1 MLMPRSGES
10 SIIGKD
16 DCSAVTAMTDPGAIA
31 DRGAPSESGPAHGL
45 TADEAEAGIRRF
57 GPNEIPMGRRATW
70 GRRFANQL
78 LEPMSLLL
86 LVASAVEGFGLGER
100 LEAVAILAIV
110 ILNAVIGTVQEGR
123 AQRALD
129 ALRSMEPRFATVIR
143 DGRRQRIDLARVVPD
158 DVVVLAAGDRV
169 PADGE
174 LLSTNGLQVDESVLT
189 GESLPV
195 DKRPFVLSED
205 DDHGRAF
212 AGTVVTA
219 GEGTATVVATG
230 ASSSTGRIAA
240 ELSEAR
246 APTPLQRQLRRLT
259 KTLGVAAVAIA
270 AGVLVLTIARLGTGE
285 DQVREAFLSAVALAV
300 AAVPEGL
307 PAVVTVVL
315 ALGVRRMAERGAIV
329 RRLPAVETLGSS
341 TMILTDKTGTLTE
354 NRMRLD
360 RIALPG
366 ETPAEVVSGS
376 IPAHLASAIALGSD
390 ATLDPP
396 TGDPLEV
403 ALLEAVGEAEVRR
416 IRAAQPR
423 LGSLSFDASARRTVT
438 VSGPRVSPT
447 AVLKGAPEV
456 VLAASTDR
464 GQGDGRGPDDAILG
478 VAEELASSGSRVL
491 AFAVRDG
498 TDVDPDRPPE
508 EGFRLLGLVALRDP
522 VRTEAAAAVADAAS
536 AGIRIVMVTGDH
548 AGTATSVSREVGL
561 LAPDGRV
568 LEGHQLEGADPAD
581 VSVFARVRPED
592 KLAIVRALQ
601 ERGEIVAVTG
611 DGVNDAPAL
620 RQADIG
626 VAMGRTGSDVAR
638 EAADMVITDDDLG
651 TIVHA
656 VEEGRRLFRNIRNV
670 IDYLVA
676 GNLSEVAVVV
686 GVLVLFPNAGA
697 TLTPLQ
703 ILWINLLTDGLPAV
717 ALGTEP
723 GPGSRSSE
731 ISASTLLSW
740 GRTRMLAARGM
751 AIALMSLGSFVVVR
765 FGLDLSWESARTAMF
780 TVLVV
785 SHLLYAFAVYL
796 DRPAG
801 EPSAP
806 LRSLLGAR
814 GVLIAV
820 GVGIVLQLAVV
831 VVPLLHDVFDT
842 TSLTGAGWLLCLSAG
857 LVAPIGI
864 WLAGRVG
871 SRDAA

>member
-1 MLMPRSGES
+1 
-10 SIIGKD
+10 
-16 DCSAVTAMTDPGAIA
+16 
-31 DRGAPSESGPAHGL
+31 L
-45 TADEAEAGIRRF
+45 TADEAEARLRRF
-57 GPNEIPMGRRATW
+57 GPNEIPMGRRVTW
-70 GRRFANQL
+70 ERRFANQL

-100 LEAVAILAIV
+100 LEALAILAIV
-110 ILNAVIGTVQEGR
+110 ILNAVIGTIQEGR
-123 AQRALD
+123 AQRALE

-143 DGRRQRIDLARVVPD
+143 DGGRQRVELARVVPG
-158 DVVVLAAGDRV
+158 DVVVLGSGDRV
-169 PADGE
+169 PADVE
-174 LLSTNGLQVDESVLT
+174 LLVANGLQVDESVLT

-195 DKRPFVLSED
+195 DKRPFVDTGGD
-205 DDHGRAF
+205 DDGRAF

-219 GEGTATVVATG
+219 GEGMATVVATG
-230 ASSSTGRIAA
+230 ESSSLGRIAS
-240 ELSEAR
+240 ELGEAR

-270 AGVLVLTIARLGTGE
+270 AGVFVLTIARLGTGE
-285 DQVREAFLSAVALAV
+285 DQLREAFLSAVALAV

-341 TMILTDKTGTLTE
+341 TVILTDKTGTLTE

-360 RIALPG
+360 LIVLAGDAPVQ
-366 ETPAEVVSGS
+366 VVAGS
-376 IPAHLASAIALGSD
+376 IPGRLASAIALGSD

-403 ALLEAVGEAEVRR
+403 ALLEAVGKAEVRR
-416 IRAAQPR
+416 IRAEQPR
-423 LGSLSFDASARRTVT
+423 LASLPFDASARRTVT

-456 VLAASTDR
+456 VLAASSGR
-464 GQGDGRGPDDAILG
+464 NHGDGRDPSEDDAVLQ
-478 VAEELASSGSRVL
+478 VAGELASSGSRVL

-498 TDVDPDRPPE
+498 ADVDPDRPPE
-508 EGFRLLGLVALRDP
+508 EGFSFLGLVALRDP
-522 VRTEAAAAVADAAS
+522 VRAEAAAAVADATS

-568 LEGHQLEGADPAD
+568 LEGHQLDAADPVD

-592 KLAIVRALQ
+592 KLAIVRSLQ
-601 ERGEIVAVTG
+601 ERGEVVAVTG

-676 GNLSEVAVVV
+676 GNLSEVVVVV
-686 GVLVLFPNAGA
+686 GVLLLFPNAGA

-717 ALGTEP
+717 ALGTQA
-723 GPGSRSSE
+723 GSGYRSNE

-740 GRTRMLAARGM
+740 GRTRMLAARGIS
-751 AIALMSLGSFVVVR
+751 IALMSVGTFVIVR
-765 FGLDLSWESARTAMF
+765 FGFDRSFESARTAMF
-780 TVLVV
+780 TVLVL

-796 DRPAG
+796 DRSGGTPA
-801 EPSAP
+801 S
-806 LRSLLGAR
+806 LRSLLAAR
-814 GVLIAV
+814 GLLIAV
-820 GVGIVLQLAVV
+820 GVGVVLQLAVV
-831 VVPLLHDVFDT
+831 AVPLLHDVFDT
-842 TSLTGAGWLLCLSAG
+842 TALTGAGWLLCLSAG
-857 LVAPIGI
+857 LVAPVGI
-864 WLAGRVG
+864 LVVNRLTPRTAP
-871 SRDAA
+871 

>member
-1 MLMPRSGES
+1 VTGPDPSVARPVG
-10 SIIGKD
+10 
-16 DCSAVTAMTDPGAIA
+16 SAD
-31 DRGAPSESGPAHGL
+31 GPAGL
-45 TADEAEAGIRRF
+45 TTEEAEARLRRT
-57 GPNEIPMGRRATW
+57 GPNEIPIGRRVTW
-70 GRRFANQL
+70 RRRFANQL

-143 DGRRQRIDLARVVPD
+143 DGRRQRIELARVVPG
-158 DVVVLAAGDRV
+158 DVVVLGSGDRV
-169 PADGE
+169 PADVE
-174 LLSTNGLQVDESVLT
+174 LLVTNGLAVDESVLT

-195 DKRPFVLSED
+195 DKRPFVASEGD
-205 DDHGRAF
+205 DDGRAF

-230 ASSSTGRIAA
+230 ESSSLGRIAS
-240 ELSEAR
+240 ELGEAR
-246 APTPLQRQLRRLT
+246 APTPLQRHLRRLT

-270 AGVLVLTIARLGTGE
+270 AGVFVLTVARLGTGE

-341 TMILTDKTGTLTE
+341 TVILTDKTGTLTE

-366 ETPAEVVSGS
+366 DAPVEVVPGK
-376 IPAHLASAIALGSD
+376 IPGRLASAIALGSD

-403 ALLEAVGEAEVRR
+403 ALLEAVGKSEVGR
-416 IRAAQPR
+416 IRAEQPR
-423 LGSLSFDASARRTVT
+423 LASLPFDASARRTVT
-438 VSGPRVSPT
+438 VSGSTVSPT

-464 GQGDGRGPDDAILG
+464 RQGDGIDTSEHDAVLR

-491 AFAVRDG
+491 AFAVRTG
-498 TDVDPDRPPE
+498 TDVDPGRPPE
-508 EGFRLLGLVALRDP
+508 EGFGFLGLVALRDP

-561 LAPDGRV
+561 LASDGRV

-581 VSVFARVRPED
+581 VSVFARVKPED

-601 ERGEIVAVTG
+601 DRGEVVAVTG

-676 GNLSEVAVVV
+676 GNLSEVVVVV
-686 GVLVLFPNAGA
+686 GVLILFPNAGA

-717 ALGTEP
+717 ALGTEAESA
-723 GPGSRSSE
+723 SRSNE

-740 GRTRMLAARGM
+740 RRTRMLAARG
-751 AIALMSLGSFVVVR
+751 ASIAVMSVGSFVVVR
-765 FGLDLSWESARTAMF
+765 FALDLSWESARTAMF

-785 SHLLYAFAVYL
+785 SHLLYAFAVHL

-801 EPSAP
+801 EKSAP

-831 VVPLLHDVFDT
+831 AVPLLHDVFDT
-842 TSLTGAGWLLCLSAG
+842 TSLTGGGWLLCLSAG
-857 LVAPIGI
+857 LVAPVGI
-864 WLAGRVG
+864 WLTGRVG
-871 SRDAA
+871 SRTAT